1 MSDQN
6 SKAFT
11 NAELEAEVL
20 LLKKK
25 KLLKLLI

>member
-20 LLKKK
+20 LLKKAAK
-25 KLLKLLI
+25 IANI